1 MNLSDLKKHA
11 KKLKTEGYPI
21 SGYSKLHDTPEDI
34 SALRKMI
41 RKAQKSSSGKSP
53 SVKSVSPIKKSGCN
67 PGFDNLTHCQKRTSV
82 KQVKELAG
90 DCGIDTN
97 IFNTK
102 PKQCAELIRVQGG
115 GLKTKSSGKKS
126 PKKKDS
132 STSIDET
139 DEYKKL
145 NKMKKKDDD
154 GDDLL
159 NMARKLKITYS
170 NQDGEN
176 ISIGKLRKHEL
187 ILAIINKKGKVSPKK
202 KSKKKTT
209 PPVVSQKKKSKK
221 KTPPP
226 VVSPKKKSKKKT
238 ETTSSDEV
246 LIREKLLK
254 QVVLATGRSN
264 NFYKD
269 WNAQDLKDRLEA
281 IMIDRENEKE
291 RRNRLKQITSM
302 TGENNNF
309 YKDYS
314 LDELADKLDEL
325 TYSLTVNKNN
335 ELKDRRAMIKQIIS
349 ITGENK
355 SVYKNYN
362 FDEVIDKLDEI
373 RDLSSS
379 KPKSSDLFSD
389 EEEKERRNMIQK
401 IISIT
406 RGLTDEN
413 NNYYNNYTFDELTD
427 KIRNLSSSKPKSSD
441 SSSDEDKKVES
452 ADESSDDDEPLLPA
466 DEKSSAKN
474 VAPKTDES
482 EDDSSE
488 DEKQSIVP
496 AKNVAPKT
504 DESSSEDESSE
515 ESSEDEKPSIVP
527 VKKNVVPV
535 SEDSSDD
542 ESSEESDRPSEGTEV
557 VDVESTLANVI
568 AGNKKIGELAKV
580 QRSVLKCM
588 GLLS

>member
-1 MNLSDLKKHA
+1 MFKKLERSVLKDMNLSDLKKYA

-21 SGYSKLHDTPEDI
+21 SGYSKLHDTSEDK
-34 SALRKMI
+34 STLRKMI
-41 RKAQKSSSGKSP
+41 RKAEKSGNSSSVKSS
-53 SVKSVSPIKKSGCN
+53 SVKSVSRIKKPGCN
-67 PGFDNLTHCQKRTSV
+67 PVFDNLTHCQKRTSV
-82 KQVKELAG
+82 KQVKELAD

-115 GLKTKSSGKKS
+115 GLKTKSSSKKS
-126 PKKKDS
+126 PKKKVS
-132 STSIDET
+132 STTIDET

-159 NMARKLKITYS
+159 NMARKLNITYS

-187 ILAIINKKGKVSPKK
+187 ILAIINKKGKSSKKKTPVSPKKNSKKKKTPPPVSPKK
-202 KSKKKTT
+202 KSKKK
-209 PPVVSQKKKSKK
+209 

-226 VVSPKKKSKKKT
+226 VSPKKKSKKKT
-238 ETTSSDEV
+238 ETTSDEG

-254 QVVLATGRSN
+254 QVVLATGRSK

-269 WNAQDLKDRLEA
+269 WSAQDLKDRLEGRV
-281 IMIDRENEKE
+281 IEWEEDKE
-291 RRNRLKQITSM
+291 RRNMIKQITSM
-302 TGENNNF
+302 TGENKIF
-309 YKDYS
+309 YNDYT
-314 LDELADKLDEL
+314 LDELTGKLKEL

-379 KPKSSDLFSD
+379 KPKSSDLFSND
-389 EEEKERRNMIQK
+389 EEE
-401 IISIT
+401 
-406 RGLTDEN
+406 
-413 NNYYNNYTFDELTD
+413 
-427 KIRNLSSSKPKSSD
+427 
-441 SSSDEDKKVES
+441 KVES
-452 ADESSDDDEPLLPA
+452 ADESSDDDKPLLPS

-482 EDDSSE
+482 DDESSE
-488 DEKQSIVP
+488 DEKP
-496 AKNVAPKT
+496 YVAPKT
-504 DESSSEDESSE
+504 D
-515 ESSEDEKPSIVP
+515 ESSEDEKPSIAP
-527 VKKNVVPV
+527 AKKNVVPV

-542 ESSEESDRPSEGTEV
+542 ESDEESDRPSEGTEV

>member
-1 MNLSDLKKHA
+1 MFKKLERSVLKDMNLSDLKKYA

-21 SGYSKLHDTPEDI
+21 SGYSKLHDTTEDK
-34 SALRKMI
+34 STLRKMI
-41 RKAQKSSSGKSP
+41 RKAEKSVKSS

-67 PGFDNLTHCQKRTSV
+67 PVFDNLTHCQKRTSV
-82 KQVKELAG
+82 KQVKELAD

-115 GLKTKSSGKKS
+115 GLKTKSSSKKS
-126 PKKKDS
+126 PKKKVS
-132 STSIDET
+132 STTIDET

-159 NMARKLKITYS
+159 NIARKLNITYS

-209 PPVVSQKKKSKK
+209 PPVVSPKKKSKK

-238 ETTSSDEV
+238 PPPVVSPKKKSKNNKTDTTPDKSSDEG

-254 QVVLATGRSN
+254 QVVLETGRSK
-264 NFYKD
+264 NFYNE
-269 WNAQDLKDRLEA
+269 WSAQDLKDRLKGLVIER
-281 IMIDRENEKE
+281 DEEKE
-291 RRNRLKQITSM
+291 RRNMIKQITSI

-309 YKDYS
+309 YKDYT
-314 LDELADKLDEL
+314 LDEVMDKLKEL

-335 ELKDRRAMIKQIIS
+335 QLTDRRAMIKQIIS

-379 KPKSSDLFSD
+379 KQKSSD
-389 EEEKERRNMIQK
+389 
-401 IISIT
+401 
-406 RGLTDEN
+406 
-413 NNYYNNYTFDELTD
+413 
-427 KIRNLSSSKPKSSD
+427 
-441 SSSDEDKKVES
+441 DEDKKVELTEES
-452 ADESSDDDEPLLPA
+452 DDESSDDDKTLLP
-466 DEKSSAKN
+466 
-474 VAPKTDES
+474 V
-482 EDDSSE
+482 
-488 DEKQSIVP
+488 
-496 AKNVAPKT
+496 
-504 DESSSEDESSE
+504 
-515 ESSEDEKPSIVP
+515 DEKPSIVP
-527 VKKNVVPV
+527 VKKNIVPVTDESSEDESSDEDEKPSIVPIKKNVVPV
-535 SEDSSDD
+535 PVTDESSDDSSD
-542 ESSEESDRPSEGTEV
+542 EESDRPSEGTEV